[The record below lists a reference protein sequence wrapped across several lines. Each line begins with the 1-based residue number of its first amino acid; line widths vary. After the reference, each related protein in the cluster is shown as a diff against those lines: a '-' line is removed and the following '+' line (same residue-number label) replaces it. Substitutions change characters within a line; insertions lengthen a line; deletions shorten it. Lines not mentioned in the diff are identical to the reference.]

1 MRLATEANVDFWANE
16 ARCRYI
22 VQFQDRAAQTRNF
35 VDLCRNTLG
44 TVYKTLFPRNPQ
56 PEEFSELLAKFKNV
70 QDIRGLIRTQMIAGA
85 KFALIWIRI
94 RHSKI
99 DLEDVV
105 KGVLLKCSKRRINLN
120 RYVET
125 VHGPAEQIVDKLL
138 QMDSDFFRSS

>member
-1 MRLATEANVDFWANE
+1 
-16 ARCRYI
+16 
-22 VQFQDRAAQTRNF
+22 
-35 VDLCRNTLG
+35 
-44 TVYKTLFPRNPQ
+44 
-56 PEEFSELLAKFKNV
+56 
-70 QDIRGLIRTQMIAGA
+70 MIAGA